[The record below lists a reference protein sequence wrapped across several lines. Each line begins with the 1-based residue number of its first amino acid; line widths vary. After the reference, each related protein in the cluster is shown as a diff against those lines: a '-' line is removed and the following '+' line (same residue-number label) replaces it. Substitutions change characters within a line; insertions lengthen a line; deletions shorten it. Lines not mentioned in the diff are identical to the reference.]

1 MRVVLVKLHRWLGLF
16 IAVFLLLAG
25 LTGAL
30 IAWDHE
36 LDAGLNPQ
44 FYHVQ
49 AQGHMQDSLS
59 LAQQFEAAHPNL
71 LISYLPLAIAPAH
84 TLDISVESRAGST
97 PSFNQ
102 VFINPYTGDTIATR
116 MWGKFSLAKENLI
129 PFIYKLHYSLHL
141 PNAGS
146 WEVGVLFMGIVGM
159 VWTIDSFIALWIAF
173 PNLAAWR
180 KSFAFRWQAGGHRL
194 VFDLHRSGGVWV
206 WLLLLMMAIT
216 SVAMNLNQQVMRPI
230 VAVFSDL
237 QPSFIEMAV
246 QPAQQQSTI
255 NRTQIIALAKTEA
268 QRRQWPQPAGG
279 IFYSP
284 ALGLYGVGFFK
295 PGQEH
300 GDGGLGN
307 LWLYYNAYTG
317 KLAGAQTPGLG
328 SAGDIFL
335 QAQFPLHSGRILG
348 LTGRIIITL
357 LGLIIAILSLTGILI
372 WARKRKARQLAV

>member
-1 MRVVLVKLHRWLGLF
+1 MRLVLVKLHRWLGLF
-16 IAVFLLLAG
+16 IALFLLLAG

-44 FYHVQ
+44 FYHVS
-49 AQGHMQDSLS
+49 AQGHMQDALS
-59 LAQQFEAAHPNL
+59 LAQQFEVAHPDM
-71 LISYLPLAIAPAH
+71 LISYLPLAIPSAH
-84 TLDISVESRAGST
+84 TLDIRVENRAGSK
-97 PSFNQ
+97 SNFNQ
-102 VFINPYTGDTIATR
+102 VFINPYTGETIATR

-141 PNAGS
+141 PNTGG
-146 WEVGVLFMGIVGM
+146 WEIGVLFMGIVGM
-159 VWTIDSFIALWIAF
+159 VWTVDSFIALWIAF

-180 KSFAFRWQAGGHRL
+180 KSFVFRWQQGGHRL

-237 QPSFIEMAV
+237 QPGFVEMAAHPSKN
-246 QPAQQQSTI
+246 QGII
-255 NRTQIIALAKTEA
+255 NRAQIVATAQIEA
-268 QRRQWPQPAGG
+268 QRRHSREPAGG

-295 PGQEH
+295 AGQEH

-348 LTGRIIITL
+348 ITGRIIITL
-357 LGLIIAILSLTGILI
+357 LGLIIAMLSLTGILI
-372 WARKRKARQLAV
+372 WAKKRKARRLAE